1 MDRSLNRTRPG
12 RIGVALWRASSA
24 VSRYFSTSIEGLE
37 RLPAGGAMLVGNH
50 ALLGIDAWGLFPAL
64 YEASGRLPRGLA
76 HRSLFKNPVVAHALN
91 SAGVVPGHRE
101 LAVELLRAGEM
112 CICYP
117 GGARDSMKNRDEAYR
132 LKWGNRAGFAHAAA
146 EAGVPVVPVAAI
158 GPDEAFRLLTNRGIV
173 PVKFL
178 DNEVR
183 SPVFLPVARR
193 VPFTF
198 VIGEPIAPPKLAGG
212 EQDPELVRGFAGQVE
227 TALQALIDTHRER
240 R

>member
-1 MDRSLNRTRPG
+1 MSRYIDRTGLG

-24 VSRYFSTSIEGLE
+24 VSRYFSTSIEGVE
-37 RLPAGGAMLVGNH
+37 RLPVGGAMLVGNH
-50 ALLGIDAWGLFPAL
+50 ALLGIDSVGLFPAL
-64 YEASGRLPRGLA
+64 FEASGRLPRGLA
-76 HRSLFKNPVVAHALN
+76 HRSLFKNPVLSRALA
-91 SAGVVPGHRE
+91 SAGVVPGHRD

-112 CICYP
+112 CVCYP

-158 GPDEAFRLLTNRGIV
+158 GPDEAFRVLTNRGIV

-183 SPVFLPVARR
+183 SPVFVPVARR

-198 VIGEPIAPPKLAGG
+198 VIGEPLAPPSLVGD
-212 EQDPELVRGFAGQVE
+212 ERDPDLVRAFAGEVE
-227 TALQALIDTHRER
+227 TALQVLIDTHRER